1 MSDSADGAGS
11 RRGLPDESPGAARDR
26 FEQKRDE
33 RARRRYY
40 ALFENLFVMLLDWRN
55 WSQSL
60 RSFAQKEA
68 RYRGGLLL
76 SVFGLF
82 FAGITCIIV
91 SIWLLAL
98 GSYQLLAWLLGADFL
113 ASFVLFFGFLALAVF
128 LFLILLKTGG
138 KLVESRE
145 EEDDLYSD
153 DDDF

>member
-1 MSDSADGAGS
+1 MDRD
-11 RRGLPDESPGAARDR
+11 RDR
-26 FEQKRDE
+26 FDEQRDE

-40 ALFENLFVMLLDWRN
+40 TLFENLFVMLLDWRN

-60 RSFAQKEA
+60 RSFVQTEV

-98 GSYQLLAWLLGADFL
+98 GSYQLLAWLLGSDIL
-113 ASFVLFFGFLALAVF
+113 ASFALFLGFLVLAVF

-145 EEDDLYSD
+145 EEDDLYRD